1 MFCTEEIPGTITFFI
16 DTTCVTYIILFLEP
30 IFCNKPN
37 VSMSYVPGDI
47 ESSILMIELDG
58 NSLEIDKNISSLL
71 L

>member
-1 MFCTEEIPGTITFFI
+1 
-16 DTTCVTYIILFLEP
+16 
-30 IFCNKPN
+30 
-37 VSMSYVPGDI
+37 MSYVPGDI